1 MQAWWEKKYLFKKKH
16 DLFQTFDMKFV
27 CVCVYSVYACT
38 VYIYLEVI
46 CHNMKTIISQILIL
60 IDPYSINKAVLFL

>member
-27 CVCVYSVYACT
+27 CVCVCT
-38 VYIYLEVI
+38 LYMHVLYIYI
-46 CHNMKTIISQILIL
+46 
-60 IDPYSINKAVLFL
+60 